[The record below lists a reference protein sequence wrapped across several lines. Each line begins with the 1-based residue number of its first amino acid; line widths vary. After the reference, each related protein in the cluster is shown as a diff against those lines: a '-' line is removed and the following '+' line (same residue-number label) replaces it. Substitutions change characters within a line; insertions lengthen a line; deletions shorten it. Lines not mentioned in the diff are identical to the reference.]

1 MADYLGD
8 KTPRFRGRLSFNPLD
23 HIDPIGFLMIVLIG
37 FGWSKPMETNPS
49 AYKRGYKDAYKVA
62 IAPIIA
68 MLLTGFVAS
77 LVWVALVRFGY
88 SLMGNAFYGI
98 IVSIVYGVFSVCV
111 SLSVFHLI
119 PLPGLS
125 GFELLKALKPKFVYE
140 YGDYF
145 YRYQTLFLIAI
156 IFVGQ
161 EILIIPV
168 QAIMN
173 LFTQIASMIFF

>member
-23 HIDPIGFLMIVLIG
+23 HIDPIGFIMIILLG

-77 LVWVALVRFGY
+77 LVLAALLRFGY
-88 SLMGNAFYGI
+88 SLVGNSFYGI
-98 IVSIVYGVFSVCV
+98 LIDVIKGIISINI

-125 GFELLKALKPKFVYE
+125 GFEILKALKPKFVYE

-156 IFVGQ
+156 IFAGQ
-161 EILIIPV
+161 GILTIPV
-168 QAIMN
+168 RAITS
-173 LFTQIASMIFF
+173 LFLNIASMIFF

>member
-23 HIDPIGFLMIVLIG
+23 HIDPIGFIMIVLIG

-68 MLLTGFVAS
+68 MLITGFLAS
-77 LVWVALVRFGY
+77 LVWVALLRFGY
-88 SLMGNAFYGI
+88 ALTENSFYGV
-98 IVSIVYGVFSVCV
+98 IVSVVYGIFSVCV

-145 YRYQTLFLIAI
+145 YRYQTLILIGI
-156 IFVGQ
+156 IFLA
-161 EILIIPV
+161 EKIISIPV
-168 QAIMN
+168 VAIMN
-173 LFTQIASMIFF
+173 LFIKIGSMIFF